1 MWKYK
6 IDSLLCLSEL
16 IQSHLHCLHN
26 LLRIMFKQIATN
38 KTLQG
43 GSGLVETRQTPG
55 ACTHVL

>member
-43 GSGLVETRQTPG
+43 GSGLVET
-55 ACTHVL
+55 